1 MKITLRS
8 VLALLLLLSTAFLR
22 AQGPPPNPVVVVP
35 DGRTETDSIPGNT
48 SNVYLFSTLPGHS
61 YSIEQSRGLNQP
73 TVPMFVSAG
82 CPGPFFGT
90 PVNDTSSMDPA
101 VTLNTGFGQQ
111 RQREAFACTGP
122 IYPAILPGQASIMIY
137 NSSPTP
143 YTFSITVTD
152 TTLFSAKWGAGV
164 NSDTFWTFT
173 NTSSAPVNIS
183 INALDTNGFAQFF
196 PGLPPPGN
204 SMSVAPGAV
213 LSIDTTQIPP
223 QFRTNPP
230 GGAPLG
236 GSVRVTEDGPP
247 GAILATAAIVT
258 NAASPTP
265 TTESVKI
272 APKHH

>member
-8 VLALLLLLSTAFLR
+8 LLALFLLLSPALLLAQAF
-22 AQGPPPNPVVVVP
+22 NSVVVVP
-35 DGRTETDSIPGNT
+35 DGRTETDSIPVNT
-48 SNVYLFSTLPGHS
+48 SSVYLFSTLAGHS

-73 TVPMFVSAG
+73 TLPMFVFAG

-90 PVNDTSSMDPA
+90 LVNDTSSMDPA

-122 IYPAILPGQASIMIY
+122 VYPAVGTGQANIMIY
-137 NSSPTP
+137 NSGPTP

-152 TTLFSAKWGAGV
+152 TTLYSAKWGAGI

-183 INALDTNGFAQFF
+183 IVTLDTNGFAQFF
-196 PGLPPPGN
+196 PGLPNPNN

-213 LSIDTTQIPP
+213 LSVDTTQIPS

-230 GGAPLG
+230 GGTPLG

-247 GAILATAAIVT
+247 GAILATAVIVT
-258 NAASPTP
+258 NAGSPTP

-272 APKHH
+272 APKHE